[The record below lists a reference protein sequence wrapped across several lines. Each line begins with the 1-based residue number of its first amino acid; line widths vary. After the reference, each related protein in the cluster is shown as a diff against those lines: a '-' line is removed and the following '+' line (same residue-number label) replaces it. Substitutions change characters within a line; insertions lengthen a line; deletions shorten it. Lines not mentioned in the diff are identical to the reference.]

1 MSSIADDL
9 KELDKALQKGY
20 LDSLQQ
26 ETMASK
32 LGVMRGTVVY
42 AEYRLRQIIEH
53 LSGERIS
60 DPRLEDYNDR

>member
-26 ETMASK
+26 ETMPSK

-42 AEYRLRQIIEH
+42 AEYRLRQIIKQ
-53 LSGERIS
+53 LSGEIIS